1 MSGGASGSPGRS
13 PVATPVTDPQRW
25 HASLAGLF
33 AVPAPHRVADIDRT
47 LALEMLRC
55 PPWLLDELVSAGLPH
70 DQRPDGIHFDRHDLI
85 NLALH
90 SGSGASMPERAVR
103 FALRWMREDPRSW
116 TVPLRWSWQIE
127 LACDRPGGCGANP
140 VSAHTRLRP
149 EINDG
154 AIERWENTGAMRAT
168 EEEYVFSGPGPV
180 SFGGLLRTEGQL
192 MELRSPRLRE
202 ITGEFLAAGYRWARL
217 PKVVQADYES
227 VMAAGVAPCV
237 TASLFLEREYRAAGY
252 SAVSRSGWILGMLDL
267 AHAWV
272 EVLDDDGVTKTVDV
286 VFDRLS
292 RHAEGAHPELARAA
306 LGSRINRI
314 LPTAAGAGVAHS
326 RHECGG
332 QRTAGRTRTVIRRQ
346 GAQ

>member
-1 MSGGASGSPGRS
+1 MSGGRSGSAVRS
-13 PVATPVTDPQRW
+13 PLPTPAVDPQRW
-25 HASLAGLF
+25 HASLAVLF
-33 AVPAPHRVADIDRT
+33 PVPEPHRVEDISWT
-47 LALEMLRC
+47 QAVEMLRV
-55 PPWLLDELVSAGLPH
+55 PETLLDELVSAGLPH
-70 DQRPDGIHFDRHDLI
+70 GRRPDGIFFDRHDLI

-116 TVPLRWSWQIE
+116 TVPLRWTFQIE
-127 LACDRPGGCGANP
+127 LGCDRPDGCGADP
-140 VSAHTRLRP
+140 ESAHTRLRP
-149 EINDG
+149 EANGG
-154 AIERWENTGAMRAT
+154 AIERWECT
-168 EEEYVFSGPGPV
+168 EPVQMTETEYVFPGPGPAR
-180 SFGGLLRTEGQL
+180 FGGLLRTEGELMQL
-192 MELRSPRLRE
+192 VSPRLRR
-202 ITGEFLAAGYRWARL
+202 ITQDFLDVDYRWARL
-217 PKVVQADYES
+217 PKAVQADYES

-252 SAVSRSGWILGMLDL
+252 EAVSRSGWILGMLDL

-272 EVLDDDGVTKTVDV
+272 EVVDDDGVTKTVDV

-314 LPTAAGAGVAHS
+314 LPTCVGAGVPHS
-326 RHECGG
+326 RHVCAG
-332 QRTAGRTRTVIRRQ
+332 QATIGRTKTVIRRL